1 MTQLKRFQATV
12 HGRVQGVSF
21 RHYTQL
27 EARRLGVTGWVA
39 NQRDGTVHVVAEGSE
54 KALQQFEYFLRQG
67 SPAAQV
73 AQLEIFWEPVTGEF
87 THFSIKWLV

>member
-1 MTQLKRFQATV
+1 MTQIKRFQATV
-12 HGRVQGVSF
+12 HGRVQGVSY

-27 EARRLGVTGWVA
+27 EARRLGIRGWVA
-39 NQRDGTVHVVAEGSE
+39 NQKDGSVRVVAEGTE
-54 KALQQFEYFLRQG
+54 KMLQKFEEFLRQG

-73 AQLEIFWEPVTGEF
+73 SHLEIVWQPITGKF